1 MNDTPKAGAS
11 EGPKKI
17 FRTVELA
24 LEACPPENWT
34 TSNAVSRALLECPR
48 VKGIVRQH
56 LMKKGVSTT
65 QMSECIADVALVMQM
80 NVLPKLDKIASVYF
94 VIYRVAELIAMNMGR
109 KRGVSARDTVMSFSD
124 VNFTGES
131 SEDAEARIISSASVE
146 DGTDEIHVR
155 LDKESAQKRLTAKL
169 ARLGWPSDIEK
180 ERIRRGRPEGSTK
193 AKKLADSA
201 HLPA

>member
-1 MNDTPKAGAS
+1 MNDTPKPAPS

-34 TSNAVSRALLECPR
+34 TSKAVSRSLLECPR

-65 QMSECIADVALVMQM
+65 QMSECIADVALVTQM
-80 NVLPKLDKIASVYF
+80 NVLPKLDKITSVYY
-94 VIYRVAELIAMNMGR
+94 VIYRVAELIAMNLGR
-109 KRGVSARDTVMSFSD
+109 KRGVSTRDPVISFSD
-124 VNFTGES
+124 VIFAGES
-131 SEDAEARIISSASVE
+131 SEDAEARIISTASVE

-155 LDKESAQKRLTAKL
+155 LDKESAQRRLAAKL
-169 ARLGWPSDIEK
+169 EQVGWPSDIER

-193 AKKLADSA
+193 AKKLADKA
-201 HLPA
+201 QVAV